1 MKCPHCRGEIS
12 MIAEICPHCRS
23 DLSAYFSE
31 HGADIS
37 EIQPLLK
44 FMVKWVFHTFML
56 YIPFLILVA
65 VTIGDMPEFLW
76 WSAFFVCVVVA
87 LIYREKL
94 PIF

>member
-23 DLSAYFSE
+23 NLTEYFEE

-37 EIQPLLK
+37 EIKPFLE
-44 FMVKWVFHTFML
+44 FMVQWVFQTFML
-56 YIPFLILVA
+56 YIPFFILVA
-65 VTIGDMPEFLW
+65 VTIGDIPDLLW
-76 WSAFFVCVVVA
+76 WSAFSVCVVVA
-87 LIYREKL
+87 LIYRDRL